1 MALASGE
8 ILDGPTFDGDLQYLR
23 AGGERLTP
31 QRVLVLEAVRD
42 LGGHVSA
49 EMVAE
54 RVHTRFPTINRTT
67 IYRTLTWLKEHG
79 LVSETDT
86 GRGQRVY
93 EYLSGD
99 RHHHLICQ
107 RCGGEQTI
115 SDEIVAPM
123 LAEISARYGFQ
134 PRLDHL
140 AVFGTCRACQEV
152 TEGQSGSTDDDTA
165 N

>member
-1 MALASGE
+1 MASE
-8 ILDGPTFDGDLQYLR
+8 IEKQHGSAPFDGDLQHLR

-49 EMVAE
+49 EMVEA
-54 RVHTRFPTINRTT
+54 RVHAQFPTINRTT
-67 IYRTLTWLKEHG
+67 IYRTLTWLKDQG

-86 GRGQRVY
+86 GGGQRVY

-107 RCGGEQTI
+107 RCGIEQTI
-115 SDEIVAPM
+115 ADDVVAPM
-123 LAEISARYGFQ
+123 LATIQDRYGFA

-140 AVFGTCRACQEV
+140 ALFGTCRGCQEAADRL
-152 TEGQSGSTDDDTA
+152 EHHQ
-165 N
+165 

>member
-1 MALASGE
+1 MALDARNDRSGE
-8 ILDGPTFDGDLQYLR
+8 SFDGDLQHLR
-23 AGGERLTP
+23 EGGERLTP

-49 EMVAE
+49 EMVEA
-54 RVHTRFPTINRTT
+54 RVHARFPTINRTT
-67 IYRTLTWLKEHG
+67 IYRTLTWLKEQG

-86 GRGQRVY
+86 GGGQRVY

-107 RCGGEQTI
+107 RCGTEQTM
-115 SDEIVAPM
+115 SDDVIAPM
-123 LAEISARYGFQ
+123 LDEIRGRYGFT

-140 AVFGTCRACQEV
+140 AVFGICRACQQAATHDEL
-152 TEGQSGSTDDDTA
+152 E
-165 N
+165 